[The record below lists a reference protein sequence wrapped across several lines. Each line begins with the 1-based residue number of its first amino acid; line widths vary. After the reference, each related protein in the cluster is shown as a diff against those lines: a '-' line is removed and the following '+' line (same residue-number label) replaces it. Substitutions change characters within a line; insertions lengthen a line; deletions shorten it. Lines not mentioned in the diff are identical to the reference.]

1 MAPDWRR
8 RLSLDHREIND
19 MSADSM
25 AFNRIMKV
33 MGAAPK
39 DLWRMCD
46 RFSIR
51 HDSEDEAYMRK
62 AGLAF
67 EVFKAMYQNATIVE
81 DFDVR
86 GGRSRDEFV
95 RHVMDEWAS
104 GLSNAIMMFR
114 VEGRPVSTITA
125 FAKGLGLS
133 HSPFGDLVVRP
144 GATFVHETDDG
155 VQVWERDPVSLLCSI
170 AGIDSRKKL

>member
-8 RLSLDHREIND
+8 RLSLSHREIND

-46 RFSIR
+46 RFSIP
-51 HDSEDEAYMRK
+51 HDSPDEAYARK

-67 EVFKAMYQNATIVE
+67 EVFKSMYQNATVVE

-104 GLSNAIMMFR
+104 DIRNAVMLFR

-133 HSPFGDLVVRP
+133 KSPFGDMVVRP
-144 GATFVHETDDG
+144 GALFVHETEDG
-155 VQVWERDPVSLLCSI
+155 VQVWERDPTSLLCSI
-170 AGIDSRKKL
+170 AGIDPSEQR